1 LTPGEWWSRRVH
13 RPDSHGQYAENYNFK
28 AHDGVTTA
36 LDLEIGLSPVA
47 QFYAERKGK
56 ALINFGAGSGHVPAR
71 MRVMHDTGDFLPR
84 DPAAHRVGTD
94 EESSP

>member
-1 LTPGEWWSRRVH
+1 
-13 RPDSHGQYAENYNFK
+13 
-28 AHDGVTTA
+28 
-36 LDLEIGLSPVA
+36 
-47 QFYAERKGK
+47 
-56 ALINFGAGSGHVPAR
+56 